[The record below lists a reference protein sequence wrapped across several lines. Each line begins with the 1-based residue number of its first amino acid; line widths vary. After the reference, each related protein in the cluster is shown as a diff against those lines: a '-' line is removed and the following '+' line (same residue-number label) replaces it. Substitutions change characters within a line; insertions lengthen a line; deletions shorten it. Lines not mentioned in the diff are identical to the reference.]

1 MSQVLITVSPATT
14 RFIPLRTPISCL
26 KILTNQNGGIVIPV
40 MGLSRSMKHPNVG
53 GGAVAAAISQCENL
67 EGVGYRLA
75 YP

>member
-1 MSQVLITVSPATT
+1 MSQVLITASPATT
-14 RFIPLRTPISCL
+14 RFVPLTTPISCL

-53 GGAVAAAISQCENL
+53 GGAVAAISQCENL